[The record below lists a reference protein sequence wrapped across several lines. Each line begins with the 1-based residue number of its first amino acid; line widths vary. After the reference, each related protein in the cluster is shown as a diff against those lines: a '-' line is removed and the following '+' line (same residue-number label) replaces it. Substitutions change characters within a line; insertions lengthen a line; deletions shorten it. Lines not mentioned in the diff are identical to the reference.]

1 MEKVSTTSRDRYRD
15 VVFAAIVLAVIA
27 IDQITKAWVRA
38 NLAVGETGFDIGF
51 FSIYHVQNT
60 GAAFGI
66 FKEFPYVFMTLQILA
81 VAVILFLVIFMSK
94 RWPFIN
100 LWIVR
105 MSMAMVMAGAAGN
118 VIDRLAFS
126 GTVTDFLNFTFYP
139 GIFNV
144 ADASAVVGS
153 FLLAYAIIFQLKP
166 GHQEHE

>member
-1 MEKVSTTSRDRYRD
+1 MLKVPTTSRDRWRD
-15 VVFAAIVLAVIA
+15 TAFAAIVLVVIA

-38 NLAVGETGFDIGF
+38 SLAVGETGWDIGF

-66 FKEFPYVFMTLQILA
+66 FKGIPYVFMALQILA
-81 VAVILFLVIFMSK
+81 VLVILFLVIFMSR
-94 RWPFIN
+94 RWRFIN

-105 MSMAMVMAGAAGN
+105 TGLAMVMAGAAGN
-118 VIDRLAFS
+118 VIDRIAFN
-126 GTVTDFLNFTFYP
+126 GKVTDFLNIKFYP

-153 FLLAYAIIFQLKP
+153 IILAYAIIFKLAP
-166 GHQEHE
+166 GKKDHE